1 MGRQSYLASAG
12 ANPLREALEKE
23 GVLPGSSKEEEEVNG
38 SEKTEEAND
47 EPTLFPS
54 YFNDDSIYS
63 IENDQNPTTNFLK
76 ILTVFVALYC
86 MFVPGSMSILF
97 YDMYDASFVS
107 ATMKVGLD
115 TSPNYGDDLSADA
128 DATIQQLVEGSD
140 DGGGVN
146 DVWFHG
152 RKAVT
157 ASIYAYPMA
166 LFGGFFVLA
175 NGANNI
181 VPALEHILD
190 DKNFGGFS
198 FGNLTLLVPSLIA
211 ATANAIYVARNV
223 WYYSNVHMIWILTS
237 IPAFHVVSF
246 WPLQQTQAPSVRL
259 MVHCLPS
266 SVSQMFR
273 LIINGTPV
281 F

>member
-1 MGRQSYLASAG
+1 MGRQSYLS
-12 ANPLREALEKE
+12 NPLREALEKE
-23 GVLPGSSKEEEEVNG
+23 GTLPSLSEEAKG

-190 DKNFGGFS
+190 DRNFGGFY
-198 FGNLTLLVPSLIA
+198 FGNLTLLVPSLLA

-223 WYYSNVHMIWILTS
+223 WSFGNVHMIWILTS